1 MKRVS
6 LILMLFLAMALLA
19 ACPAAGPQ
27 APAAEPQAPAGEA
40 QVPAGEAQ
48 APAGEAA
55 PAAQDRTAVIGYTAS
70 NTGKLQVESV
80 RQKNGLDLWLQQIN
94 SAGGIPLSDGSMLTF
109 VVKSYDDE
117 SNNDRI
123 QELYTKLSTDD
134 KADFLISPY
143 SSGLAASASVIA
155 EQYGKPMITT
165 GAASDSNYKQGYTLV
180 YQAYTPASSYLT
192 GAIDLLMANAPDIKR
207 IAVVHE
213 NDKFSTDVSTA
224 LKEYAEAQGFEI
236 VLFEGYD
243 SGTTDFAPFIN
254 KIQQAAPQAILGGGH
269 FQDGSTFARQLS
281 EKGVDVPFVALL
293 VAPPEPKF
301 AELGDAAVGVIGP
314 SQWEPQAAYSPET
327 AAAAGVTFY
336 GPTVQEFV
344 AAYEAAFGDEP
355 SYHAAGGFAAGLI
368 LQNALERAGTTD
380 AAAVKEALDATDI
393 MTFFGRI
400 RFDTSDE
407 AHGLQQGH
415 EMVYVQWQKDA
426 DGNLVKQIVWPA
438 AAATAELMSRGK

>member
-1 MKRVS
+1 MKRLPLV
-6 LILMLFLAMALLA
+6 LLLLLAFVVLA
-19 ACPAAGPQ
+19 ACPAQTPAPVAESPAPAEQ
-27 APAAEPQAPAGEA
+27 PAADQPTAPEPAPAA
-40 QVPAGEAQ
+40 
-48 APAGEAA
+48 AA
-55 PAAQDRTAVIGYTAS
+55 KTAVIGYTAS

-80 RQKNGLDLWLQQIN
+80 RQKNGLDLWIKQVN
-94 SAGGIPLSDGSMLTF
+94 DAGGVKLPDGSMLKF
-109 VVKSYDDE
+109 DAKSYDDE

-123 QELYTKLSTDD
+123 QELYTKLATDD

-165 GAASDSNYKQGYTLV
+165 GAASDSNYTQGYTLV

-192 GAIDLLMANAPDIKR
+192 GAIDMLMAKAPDIKK

-224 LKEYAEAQGFEI
+224 LKAYAEANGFEI
-236 VLFEGYD
+236 TLFEGYD

-254 KIQQAAPQAILGGGH
+254 KIQQSEPQAILGGGH

-281 EKGVDVPFVALL
+281 EKGVTVPYVALL

-314 SQWEPQAAYSPET
+314 SQWEPQAAYSPDS
-327 AAAAGVTFY
+327 AAAGGLTFF

-344 AAYEAAFGDEP
+344 DAYMAAYNEEP
-355 SYHAAGGFAAGLI
+355 SYHAAGGYAAGLI
-368 LQNALERAGTTD
+368 LQNALERAGSID
-380 AAAVKEALDATDI
+380 AGALKQALDATDI
-393 MTFFGRI
+393 LTFFGHLK
-400 RFDTSDE
+400 FNTTPE
-407 AHGLQQGH
+407 AHGLQEGH
-415 EMVYVQWQKDA
+415 DMVYVQWQKDA
-426 DGNLVKQIVWPA
+426 SGNLAKQIVWPA
-438 AAATAELMSRGK
+438 EAATAELITR